1 MSVWDY
7 SSETNLMKVKYG
19 KLIEKQF
26 NKSTV
31 LFARAKKKQ
40 DFVGSQIEFP
50 VENSYSGGVSSGSL
64 PTAGSANP
72 RKCILTSK
80 KVYATVN
87 VDRES
92 MKAART
98 DEGAFVKFTAYP
110 VKKATESFNRNLA
123 RMFYGDESGALAFG
137 DGSTNVSGAGS
148 SGNPYVVTFAADSN
162 MENIEI
168 NDILNYNAE
177 TSELLVQDV
186 DITAKTV
193 DLVGTST
200 GLAALAGSGPVLVS
214 VAVYMQKS
222 KDNEMQ
228 GLKGAVDAQS
238 GTLYNIAIS
247 RRWKSYVKDAAS
259 GALST
264 DLMNDVVLNVKK
276 QSGESPKL
284 IVTSYK
290 QFIALLNLL
299 EDQKQ
304 YNLPARDKK
313 FKASV
318 SFSGIEFMSA
328 DGAIPVF
335 PDRFCSDEKMYFLN
349 DDKIEYRLRPGGFE
363 WFDEDGTVFLRQAS
377 SDSYEARYG
386 GYGQLFINPH
396 FQGLLDNL
404 A

>member
-1 MSVWDY
+1 
-7 SSETNLMKVKYG
+7 MKVKYG

-50 VENSYSGGVSSGSL
+50 VENSYSGGVAAGSL
-64 PTAGSANP
+64 PTAGTANP
-72 RKCILTSK
+72 NKCILTSK
-80 KVYATVN
+80 KVYAVVV

-92 MKAART
+92 MKAARS
-98 DEGAFVKFTAYP
+98 DEGSFVRFTAYP

-137 DGSTNVSGAGS
+137 DGATNVSGAGS
-148 SGNPYVVTFAADSN
+148 AGCPFVVTLGSESV

-168 NDILNYNAE
+168 NDLLNYDAE
-177 TSELLVQDV
+177 ATDLLVQDV
-186 DITAKTV
+186 DVSAKTI
-193 DLVGTST
+193 DLVGTSA
-200 GLAALAGSGPVLVS
+200 GLTSLSGSGPVPTNK
-214 VAVYMQKS
+214 AVYMQNS

-228 GLKGAVDAQS
+228 GLLGAVDAQS
-238 GTLYNIAIS
+238 GTLYNITIG
-247 RRWKSYVKDAAS
+247 RRWKAYLKDASSA
-259 GALST
+259 ALST

-276 QSGESPKL
+276 QSGESPKM

-290 QFIALLNLL
+290 QYIALLNLL
-299 EDQKQ
+299 EDQKR
-304 YNLPARDKK
+304 YDLPARDKR

-335 PDRFCSDEKMYFLN
+335 PDRFCPDEKMYFLN

-363 WFDEDGTVFLRQAS
+363 WFDEDGTVFLRQAA

>member
-1 MSVWDY
+1 MATWD
-7 SSETNLMKVKYG
+7 STVETNLMKVKYG
-19 KLIEKQF
+19 KLIDKQF
-26 NKSTV
+26 NKSNI
-31 LFARAKKKQ
+31 LFARAKKKE

-50 VENSYSGGVSSGSL
+50 VENAFSGGVSAGSL

-80 KVYATVN
+80 SVYATVA
-87 VDRES
+87 VDRQS

-98 DEGAFVKFTAYP
+98 DEGSFVRFTVYP

-137 DGSTNVSGAGS
+137 DGATNVSGAGS
-148 SGNPYVVTFAADSN
+148 VGDPYVVTFAAATV

-177 TSELLVQDV
+177 SSELLVQDV
-186 DITAKTV
+186 DLTAKTA

-200 GLAALAGSGPVLVS
+200 GLAALSASGPVLIS

-228 GLKGAVDAQS
+228 GLLGAVDAQS
-238 GTLYNIAIS
+238 GTLYNIPIS

-259 GALST
+259 AAIST

-276 QSGESPKL
+276 QSGKSPKL
-284 IVTSYK
+284 IVTSYN
-290 QFIALLNLL
+290 QFIKFLNLL
-299 EDQKQ
+299 EDQKV

-328 DGAIPVF
+328 DGPIAVF
-335 PDRFCSDEKMYFLN
+335 PDRFCPDEKMYFLN
-349 DDKIEYRLRPGGFE
+349 DDHIEYHLRPGGFE

-377 SDSYEARYG
+377 ADAYDARYG